1 MKKTAVMILPSSS
14 VELQNSEV
22 ACCHKYA
29 SVSPCDNN
37 ETPDLKAPK
46 NTCEME
52 QYGLLKSSEINFV
65 TDKNDYPSPTEEWV
79 LCFSLAFDM
88 YATFFHFFP
97 SHLEEIS
104 YFPLFL

>member
-1 MKKTAVMILPSSS
+1 MKKTAVMILPSGS

-29 SVSPCDNN
+29 SVSPCDT
-37 ETPDLKAPK
+37 ETLDLKAPK

-65 TDKNDYPSPTEEWV
+65 TDKNDYPSQTEEWV

-88 YATFFHFFP
+88 YAILISFF
-97 SHLEEIS
+97 
-104 YFPLFL
+104 FLLI

>member
-29 SVSPCDNN
+29 SVSPCDND
-37 ETPDLKAPK
+37 ETLGLKAPK

-52 QYGLLKSSEINFV
+52 QYGILKSSEINFV
-65 TDKNDYPSPTEEWV
+65 TDKNDLPSQTEERV

-88 YATFFHFFP
+88 YATLFHFF
-97 SHLEEIS
+97 SFSFRRIS